1 MISEAA
7 NNGKPGK
14 SPGSTGLRKC
24 RPSERRLGCQMI
36 FAAILDEGEKL
47 TEEFLGSIEL
57 KAEGAANRKIVCESL
72 AESIHATSPGQ
83 GRAIDRRASRST
95 LA

>member
-1 MISEAA
+1 MIGEAA

-57 KAEGAANRKIVCESL
+57 KAEA
-72 AESIHATSPGQ
+72 PG
-83 GRAIDRRASRST
+83 GIAFDASKLGDAPLGPSACRRG
-95 LA
+95 